1 MHRMLFTAIAAPFC
15 CSIALAEEA
24 PPPAE
29 EIVVVGLRAPTPI
42 DQIGRSLTVITGA
55 QIQERQQRFLAD
67 ALEIAPGLNVT
78 RSGTFGALANVSL
91 RGLPASQTLVV
102 VDGVVV
108 NDPST
113 FGNSFDFGQFDTA
126 DIARIEVLRGAQA
139 TLYGS
144 NAIGGVINV
153 ISADGRDGLGGGGY
167 LEAGSFGTVRGAGTI
182 QGGGEA
188 LSGRL
193 TVAGTRSAGISS
205 ADVPGGERDGFR
217 NYTVSGKASA
227 RPVRGLTLQSVLRFA
242 DSRTEFD
249 DGAQRDN
256 PANVTNGQSLSVA
269 GFATH
274 DALGGRL
281 ENQFSAAY
289 FRNARNDAS
298 SFPFEGVGERLTLEY
313 LGRAEPLSWARIG
326 YGVEYERQ
334 SSAVALGFGG
344 NDAIRNLSGYGFVE
358 LKPLPGVTLNAG
370 ARHDAN
376 SDFENATTFSV
387 SGAIKVPVLGVL
399 LRGSYAEGFRAP
411 SVGELD
417 FNPLLEPENSRGW
430 DVSLSRGFF
439 DALLQVQAAYF
450 SAAITSQIG
459 FDLSA
464 FTFRNI
470 DAYTTQGAEFT
481 ATVRPGEALELVA
494 SYTYTDALDVD
505 GNFAALNQPD
515 HRLSAQITW
524 RPTAKLSLGAGVRWN
539 SRETN
544 SFGPID
550 AFSVLDLRAAYALTR
565 AVEVFARVEN
575 ATDTDYQDN
584 FGFATPQAS
593 AYGGV
598 RARF

>member
-1 MHRMLFTAIAAPFC
+1 MHRLLFAAFAAPFC
-15 CSIALAEEA
+15 CVAAAAQET
-24 PPPAE
+24 PPPLD
-29 EIVVVGLRAPTPI
+29 EIVVVGVRAPTPI
-42 DQIGRSLTVITGA
+42 DQVGRSVSVITGED
-55 QIQERQQRFLAD
+55 IQERQQRFLAD

-91 RGLPASQTLVV
+91 RGLPSSQTLVV

-113 FGNSFDFGQFDTA
+113 FGNSFDFGQYDTA
-126 DIARIEVLRGAQA
+126 DIARIEVLRGAQS

-144 NAIGGVINV
+144 NAIGGVINIV
-153 ISADGRDGLGGGGY
+153 SADGSGGNGGGGY

-182 QGGGEA
+182 RGGGEA

-217 NYTVSGKASA
+217 NYTISAKAAA
-227 RPVRGLTLQSVLRFA
+227 RPVRGLTLQTVLRFA

-249 DGAQRDN
+249 GGALRDDPDN
-256 PANVTNGQSLSVA
+256 ISNSQSLSVA
-269 GFATH
+269 GFATQE
-274 DALGGRL
+274 ALGGRL
-281 ENQFSAAY
+281 ENEFSAAY
-289 FRNARNDAS
+289 FRNAREDAS
-298 SFPFEGVGERLTLEY
+298 NFPFEGTGERLTLEY
-313 LGRAEPLSWARIG
+313 LGRAEPLSWARIV

-334 SSAVALGFGG
+334 SSAVVLGFGG
-344 NDAIRNLSGYGFVE
+344 NDSIRNLSGYGFVE
-358 LKPLPGVTLNAG
+358 ITPLKGVTLNAG

-376 SDFENATTFSV
+376 SDFDNATTFSV
-387 SGAIKVPVLGVL
+387 SGAIKVPLLGVL

-411 SVGELD
+411 SVGELG

-430 DVSLSRGFF
+430 DVSLSRDFF
-439 DALLQVQAAYF
+439 HALLHLQAAYF
-450 SAAITSQIG
+450 SADITNQIG
-459 FDLSA
+459 FDLAA

-470 DAYTTQGAEFT
+470 DAYTSQGAELS
-481 ATVRPGEALELVA
+481 ATVRPGKALEITT

-515 HRLSAQITW
+515 HRLSAHIAW
-524 RPTAKLSLGAGVRWN
+524 RPTAKLSLGAGARWN

-544 SFGPID
+544 SFGRVD

-565 AVEVFARVEN
+565 AVELFARVEN

>member
-1 MHRMLFTAIAAPFC
+1 MHRVLLAAFAAPFC
-15 CSIALAEEA
+15 CTTAFADEA
-24 PPPAE
+24 PPPAD
-29 EIVVVGLRAPTPI
+29 EIVVVGVRAPTPI
-42 DQIGRSLTVITGA
+42 DQVGRSLSVITGEE
-55 QIQERQQRFLAD
+55 IEERQQRFLAD

-78 RSGTFGALANVSL
+78 RSGTFGALTTVSL
-91 RGLPASQTLVV
+91 RGLPTSQTLVM

-108 NDPST
+108 NDPSS
-113 FGNSFDFGQFDTA
+113 FGNGFDFGQYDTA
-126 DIARIEVLRGAQA
+126 DITRIEVVRGAQS

-144 NAIGGVINV
+144 NAIGGVIN
-153 ISADGRDGLGGGGY
+153 ILTADGAAGAGGGGY
-167 LEAGSFGTVRGAGTI
+167 LEAGSFGTVRGAGTVL
-182 QGGGEA
+182 GGDER

-205 ADVPGGERDGFR
+205 ADVAGGERDGFR

-227 RPVRGLTLQSVLRFA
+227 RPVRGLTLQTVLRFA

-249 DGAQRDN
+249 GGALRDD
-256 PANVTNGQSLSVA
+256 PDNVSNTQSLSVA
-269 GFATH
+269 GFATQEV
-274 DALGGRL
+274 LGGKL

-289 FRNARNDAS
+289 FRNARADAS
-298 SFPFEGVGERLTLEY
+298 DFPFEGTGERLSLEY
-313 LGRAEPLSWARIG
+313 LGRAEPLSWARIV

-334 SSAVALGFGG
+334 SSAVVLGFGG
-344 NDAIRNLSGYGFVE
+344 NDSIRNLSGYGFVE
-358 LKPLPGVTLNAG
+358 ITPLPGVTLNAG

-376 SDFENATTFSV
+376 SDFDNATTFSV
-387 SGAIKVPVLGVL
+387 SGVIKTPVLGLL

-411 SVGELD
+411 SVGELG

-430 DVSLSRGFF
+430 DISLARGFF
-439 DALLQVQAAYF
+439 QELLHLQAAYF
-450 SAAITSQIG
+450 SADITNQIG
-459 FDLSA
+459 FDLAA
-464 FTFRNI
+464 FTFRNV
-470 DAYTTQGAEFT
+470 DAYTTEGVEFT
-481 ATVRPGEALELVA
+481 AAVRPSKALEITT

-515 HRLSAQITW
+515 HRLNAQIAW
-524 RPTAKLSLGAGVRWN
+524 HPTAKLSLGAGVRWN

-550 AFSVLDLRAAYALTR
+550 AFSVLNLRAAYALTR
-565 AVEVFARVEN
+565 AVELFARVEN